1 MIRHDLLALSDDGLA
16 QLANVGLVKRGRRDV
31 AEGKAPAITVSDD
44 GSVQAD
50 FADGTVTKLAPG
62 RSLIDATCTCPA
74 SGVCRHR
81 VTLVLAY
88 QAQQSADGADDDTT
102 EGSLETNIGTGTAA
116 ATSADKEAGA
126 GTAQDAGTP
135 ADVSTRAAPD
145 KDPRK
150 SPARTAT
157 TAARAAWDPAELD
170 ADAFTASLS
179 APLRAE
185 LTRLRAARLDV
196 RLEQG
201 AIPAAH
207 LPMATVRFLVP
218 HVLAYAR
225 CDCVAGGNCVHVALA
240 IQAFRQARGATETR
254 LEPLDSA
261 TVAGEAQA
269 DRVETKPDVRLDAL
283 RIAGDALLAR
293 LLDVGLNSGPDAFA
307 QPLADARAAATA
319 LGAVQYLL
327 ALDGL
332 AQQID
337 AYAARS
343 ARHNEMLALQL
354 ATELYAR
361 TRTTDPR
368 VALGIGETLE
378 TAMSRTRLVSLGAR
392 LRGDAGQVDA
402 SVMLADL
409 DTGAVMLLERRI
421 TQPRDT
427 KLPSISVLAQRQFS
441 SGMSLTAAAHGQ
453 ILTSSGKRRVDGRL
467 ILGSQRGGLTQ
478 TMPYDGNAALRAPL
492 MVAKVDELIETLSA
506 RPPAFVRRHDATGDV
521 RVFEIGE
528 TLGQALAEGGQSW
541 HGAVQLANDGGV
553 LRLQRHYDA
562 VAPTA
567 LGVLT
572 RALTGA
578 YGKIRRIAGPVRV
591 ENGVLICDPWS
602 VLADRLVI
610 PDLESVSED
619 DAASPL
625 PHHDDTAATPLE
637 QALQLLAGT
646 VHAGRRAGPA
656 DTSVRRNAEGLAA
669 RLAED
674 GYRQAASYL
683 SLWAKHPETRAS
695 DDEAI
700 PRFGASACFL
710 QALR

>member
-31 AEGKAPAITVSDD
+31 AEGKAPTITVSDD
-44 GSVQAD
+44 GSVQAE

-88 QAQQSADGADDDTT
+88 QAQQSAGGADVEPGASAGEDA
-102 EGSLETNIGTGTAA
+102 GT
-116 ATSADKEAGA
+116 EAG
-126 GTAQDAGTP
+126 QDAGAATGSGT
-135 ADVSTRAAPD
+135 STVPD
-145 KDPRK
+145 QDARK
-150 SPARTAT
+150 TASGTTSPAV
-157 TAARAAWDPAELD
+157 RAAWDPAELD
-170 ADAFTASLS
+170 VEAFTASLS
-179 APLRAE
+179 APLRTE
-185 LTRLRAARLDV
+185 LIRLRAARLDV

-218 HVLAYAR
+218 HALAYAR

-240 IQAFRQARGATETR
+240 IQAFKQARGATETR
-254 LEPLDSA
+254 LEPFDAPLN
-261 TVAGEAQA
+261 AGDAQA
-269 DRVETKPDVRLDAL
+269 DPRADARPDARMEAL
-283 RIAGDALLAR
+283 RSAGDALLAR

-361 TRTTDPR
+361 TRTADPR

-402 SVMLADL
+402 NVMLADL

-421 TQPRDT
+421 TQARDT

-453 ILTSSGKRRVDGRL
+453 LLTSSGKRRIDGRL
-467 ILGSQRGGLTQ
+467 TLGSQRGGLTQ
-478 TMPYDGNAALRAPL
+478 TMPYDGNASLRPPL
-492 MVAKVDELIETLSA
+492 MVADVDELIDSLIA

-521 RVFEIGE
+521 RVFEIDE

-567 LGVLT
+567 LEVLT
-572 RALTGA
+572 RALSGA

-591 ENGVLICDPWS
+591 ENSVLICDPWS
-602 VLADRLVI
+602 VLADRFVV
-610 PDLESVSED
+610 PDLESVAD
-619 DAASPL
+619 DEAPPPL
-625 PHHDDTAATPLE
+625 PHHDDSAASPLE
-637 QALQLLAGT
+637 QGLQLLAGA
-646 VHAGRRAGPA
+646 VHAGRRASPQDA
-656 DTSVRRNAEGLAA
+656 TVRRNAQAVLE
-669 RLAED
+669 RLGDA
-674 GYRQAASYL
+674 GYPQAAAYL
-683 SLWAKHPETRAS
+683 KGWVSGP
-695 DDEAI
+695 DVVEANDSTNKCFAH
-700 PRFGASACFL
+700 FGEAACFL